1 MMARI
6 TDEMREVMAKAGA
19 WALATATKDGV
30 PNVVP
35 IRFARAFA
43 EDRLVLMDL
52 FMQKTKQNI
61 KENPRVAVSVW
72 DFESLKGY
80 QFKGEARFM
89 YSGKGFIVGLGM
101 VKDALP
107 KVFPKGALIVKVESI
122 YETTFGPDA
131 GKEIGP

>member
-1 MMARI
+1 MAKI
-6 TDEMREVMAKAGA
+6 TDEMRADMEKAKG

-35 IRFARAFA
+35 IRFARVFS
-43 EDRLVLMDL
+43 EDQIVLMDL
-52 FMQKTKQNI
+52 FMSKTKQNI
-61 KENPRVAVSVW
+61 RANPKVAISAW
-72 DFESLKGY
+72 DFEELKGY

-89 YSGKGFIVGLGM
+89 YSGKGFLVGLGM

-107 KVFPKGALIVKVESI
+107 DVFPKGAVIVKVDSI

-131 GKEIGP
+131 GREIS

>member
-1 MMARI
+1 MMAEI
-6 TDEMREVMAKAGA
+6 TDEMREVIERAQG
-19 WALATATKDGV
+19 WALATSSKDGV

-43 EDRLVLMDL
+43 EDSLVLMDL
-52 FMQKTKQNI
+52 FMQKTKHNI

-72 DFESLKGY
+72 DFENLKGY

-107 KVFPKGALIVKVESI
+107 EVFPKGALIVKVEAI

-131 GKEIGP
+131 GREIGP